1 LVGSASGSVAVA
13 SVGGTD
19 NQATNASF
27 ESPNVGSSVVRYGQG
42 GNIDGWFVASGSV
55 DLVGTYWQAAT
66 GSQSVD
72 MSGAG
77 RGGIYQD
84 VPTVQGVTYSLA
96 FALAGNP
103 DCGPSVKRL
112 AVAWEGKFLAIL
124 TFNIS
129 GHNHSNMGWTP
140 EIFSVKAHGSL
151 ARLSFASRTSSSC
164 GPAIDDILVQA

>member
-1 LVGSASGSVAVA
+1 GGSAAA
-13 SVGGTD
+13 TGGRPD

-42 GNIDGWFVASGSV
+42 GDIDGWFVASGSV

-84 VPTVQGVTYSLA
+84 MPTTPGVTYSLA

-112 AVAWEGKFLAIL
+112 AVAWEGKFLAL
-124 TFNIS
+124 LLFNTS
-129 GHNHSNMGWTP
+129 GHTHSNMG
-140 EIFSVKAHGSL
+140 
-151 ARLSFASRTSSSC
+151 
-164 GPAIDDILVQA
+164 